1 MAEYIYGEQVIESQ
15 KVGGVTYGTVKPLR
29 ERRERVVRCRDCE
42 HGMGGGNLCSMFAL
56 CATSCSCEIYAA
68 SAQLSPRGC
77 AYLQDNRI

>member
-56 CATSCSCEIYAA
+56 PLGDGHIIPADVNPDGFCAWGV
-68 SAQLSPRGC
+68 PREVEK
-77 AYLQDNRI
+77 